1 MLTFSYN
8 RTGVSPPGSQLMRQ
22 APELQ
27 EICTQ
32 LATNYF
38 KSDTHTE
45 SVTDGEEHHKQYTV
59 DSTDMTVNSVNKQS
73 HFPRSTALTSKRMSM
88 QYSSSSKDSMAM
100 SYNVSDVMKR
110 EGKKVTPDPAVKKEI
125 PNLSLSDL
133 LGDLNTSLSQRSTE
147 RPNIDSGNR
156 PILRYT

>member
-1 MLTFSYN
+1 MLTFSYI
-8 RTGVSPPGSQLMRQ
+8 RTGDPPPGSLLMRE

-32 LATNYF
+32 SATNYF

-45 SVTDGEEHHKQYTV
+45 IIMNGDEHQKQCTV
-59 DSTDMTVNSVNKQS
+59 DLRDEPVTYVNNKS
-73 HFPRSTALTSKRMSM
+73 HFPHSALTSKRMSM

-110 EGKKVTPDPAVKKEI
+110 EGKKATPDPAVKKEI

-147 RPNIDSGNR
+147 RPNIDRGNR
-156 PILRYT
+156 PIPRYT

>member
-1 MLTFSYN
+1 MLTCSYI
-8 RTGVSPPGSQLMRQ
+8 RTGDPPPGALLMKR

-45 SVTDGEEHHKQYTV
+45 TVADGEEHHKQYAV
-59 DSTDMTVNSVNKQS
+59 DLSDERVTSVSNQNY
-73 HFPRSTALTSKRMSM
+73 FPHSAMTSKRMSM
-88 QYSSSSKDSMAM
+88 QYSSSSKDSMTM
-100 SYNVSDVMKR
+100 SYNVSNARER
-110 EGKKVTPDPAVKKEI
+110 EGKKATAGLAVKEEA

-133 LGDLNTSLSQRSTE
+133 LGD
-147 RPNIDSGNR
+147 
-156 PILRYT
+156 

>member
-1 MLTFSYN
+1 MSTFSCS
-8 RTGVSPPGSQLMRQ
+8 RTGDALSRSLFMRQ

-59 DSTDMTVNSVNKQS
+59 DSTDMTVNSGHKQS

-88 QYSSSSKDSMAM
+88 QYSSSSKDSMVL
-100 SYNVSDVMKR
+100 SYNVSEVKESADKKDTTCLSCKR
-110 EGKKVTPDPAVKKEI
+110 EP
-125 PNLSLSDL
+125 PNLNLSEL
-133 LGDLNTSLSQRSTE
+133 LGDLNTSLSNRSKDRLSIDQRNHQS
-147 RPNIDSGNR
+147 
-156 PILRYT
+156 LR